1 MTKPTGRPR
10 GRPKTKHYTTLM
22 ARVDMTLADQ
32 VKRYAALHRQPL
44 SVVMRDALALFM
56 EEYPA
61 GGDRTVPHQL
71 TAHDFLSDRYEAPL
85 DMLLAETDSAER
97 DALVSDT
104 NEVVI
109 QSILSDTNADAH
121 LVSDTKTVSADIVSD
136 TNIPSYDPAKFTLG
150 ALCKQHHNFDG
161 QGHSLRYVKGDKDCH
176 QCRQARSARNAAQAS
191 QARAKRKRATRQ
203 GRQGT

>member
-10 GRPKTKHYTTLM
+10 GRPKTKEYVTLM
-22 ARVDMTLADQ
+22 ARVDVALADQ

-85 DMLLAETDSAER
+85 DMLLAETDSTER
-97 DALVSDT
+97 DALLSDT
-104 NEVVI
+104 NEAVI
-109 QSILSDTNADAH
+109 KSILSDTNTDAPM
-121 LVSDTKTVSADIVSD
+121 VSATTEASVL
-136 TNIPSYDPAKFTLG
+136 YDPAKFVLG
-150 ALCKQHHNFDG
+150 RLCKQGHDFDG
-161 QGHSLRYVKGDKDCH
+161 QGQSLRYLKGDKDCV
-176 QCRQARSARNAAQAS
+176 QCRQARSARNASKAN
-191 QARAKRKRATRQ
+191 KTRATRKA
-203 GRQGT
+203 RQGT